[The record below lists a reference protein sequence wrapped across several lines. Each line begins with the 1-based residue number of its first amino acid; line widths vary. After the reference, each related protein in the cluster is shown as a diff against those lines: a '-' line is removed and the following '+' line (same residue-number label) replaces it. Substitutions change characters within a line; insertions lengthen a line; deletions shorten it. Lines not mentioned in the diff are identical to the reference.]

1 MGGTNRSG
9 SLNDLVNREQR
20 RILEHAV
27 LDANREEAHDPAYQ
41 QELATWQWTLTD
53 GLEPT
58 S

>member
-9 SLNDLVNREQR
+9 SLNDLLKREQR
-20 RILEHAV
+20 RILGHAV
-27 LDANREEAHDPAYQ
+27 LEANREEAHDAAYHK
-41 QELATWQWTLTD
+41 ELATWECTLPD

>member
-9 SLNDLVNREQR
+9 SLNDLVKREQR

-27 LDANREEAHDPAYQ
+27 LEANLHEAYDPAYQ
-41 QELATWQWTLTD
+41 KELATWQQTLPD